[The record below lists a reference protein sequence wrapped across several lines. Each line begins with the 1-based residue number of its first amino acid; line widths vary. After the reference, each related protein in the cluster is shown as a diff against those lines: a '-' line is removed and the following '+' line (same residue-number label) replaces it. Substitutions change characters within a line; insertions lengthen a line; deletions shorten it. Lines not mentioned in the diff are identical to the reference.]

1 MSFNGLCR
9 FGDKK
14 KNDMMSKRTISPL
27 ICQEWCQDT
36 KNCVAFDFAKSRT
49 RDCTL
54 YQGGPY
60 TYGWEMYKKK
70 DLNKCYLMPTK
81 GIFFKQDIETWC
93 KFKIQYETSFEIC
106 LI

>member
-1 MSFNGLCR
+1 MPKIGELLPVSFNGLCR

-14 KNDMMSKRTISPL
+14 KNDMMSKRTVSPL
-27 ICQEWCQDT
+27 ICQELCQDT
-36 KNCVAFDFAKSRT
+36 KNCVAFDFSKSRT

-70 DLNKCYLMPTK
+70 DLNKCYLMPAK
-81 GIFFKQDIETWC
+81 GKFSKQDIEKWC
-93 KFKIQYETSFEIC
+93 
-106 LI
+106 